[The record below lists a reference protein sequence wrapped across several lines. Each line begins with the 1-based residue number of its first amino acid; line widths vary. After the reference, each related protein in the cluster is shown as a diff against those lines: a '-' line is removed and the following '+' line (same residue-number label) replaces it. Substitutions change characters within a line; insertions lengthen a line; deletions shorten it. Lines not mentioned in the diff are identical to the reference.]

1 MPPVLGARIE
11 VAVPPAVVM
20 VSPATKLVVSAG
32 ANQTLLPASP
42 ELEIVTAA
50 APFLVAAPEN
60 TVLWLVGPVKLNAA
74 LAAAS
79 VVATL
84 PHVSLAKP
92 TCISKVSSVAP
103 PNPEVASKDASL
115 AVANTIVKVVL
126 VVTLAEVISVKVK
139 LTLPV
144 VLSSPLM
151 SHVSLLQSSRA
162 LMSVEADSK
171 RELSSKV
178 L

>member
-1 MPPVLGARIE
+1 M
-11 VAVPPAVVM
+11 
-20 VSPATKLVVSAG
+20 
-32 ANQTLLPASP
+32 
-42 ELEIVTAA
+42 
-50 APFLVAAPEN
+50 
-60 TVLWLVGPVKLNAA
+60 
-74 LAAAS
+74 
-79 VVATL
+79 
-84 PHVSLAKP
+84 
-92 TCISKVSSVAP
+92 
-103 PNPEVASKDASL
+103 ASKDASL